1 LLLSLL
7 PHGSIVFLELL
18 DLILAHIISKI
29 GTLWL
34 LKGTVVVGRVIIW
47 AAKAK
52 GGSAFGIDHILEF
65 GELIAAATAAT
76 ENTLGCIRL
85 GVRQG

>member
-1 LLLSLL
+1 MLSLL

-18 DLILAHIISKI
+18 DLILAHISKA

-34 LKGTVVVGRVIIW
+34 LKGTVIIW

-52 GGSAFGIDHILEF
+52 GGSAFGINHILKF
-65 GELIAAATAAT
+65 CELIAAT
-76 ENTLGCIRL
+76 TL
-85 GVRQG
+85 

>member
-1 LLLSLL
+1 MLSLL

-18 DLILAHIISKI
+18 DLILAHISKA

-52 GGSAFGIDHILEF
+52 GGSAFGINHILKF
-65 GELIAAATAAT
+65 CELIAAT
-76 ENTLGCIRL
+76 TL
-85 GVRQG
+85 